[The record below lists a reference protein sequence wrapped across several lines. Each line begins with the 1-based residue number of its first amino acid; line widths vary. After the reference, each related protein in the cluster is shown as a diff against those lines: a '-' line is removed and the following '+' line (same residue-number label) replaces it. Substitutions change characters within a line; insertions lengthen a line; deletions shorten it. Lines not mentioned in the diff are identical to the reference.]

1 MIDLVP
7 MIDICN
13 DHSAAGDWNSLIGI
27 SVDHIHLKIV
37 EILNQMAPRN
47 IFLTQNLF
55 VAIG

>member
-37 EILNQMAPRN
+37 EILNQIAPRN
-47 IFLTQNLF
+47 IF
-55 VAIG
+55 